1 VAEGS
6 EAHSG
11 LWVQAKVEAE
21 TENRPVQP
29 VQITGWWAHS
39 WKVDM
44 DEFNDNKFMDQEGRL
59 GQQGEVGFEVDSPAW
74 EK

>member
-1 VAEGS
+1 
-6 EAHSG
+6 
-11 LWVQAKVEAE
+11 
-21 TENRPVQP
+21 
-29 VQITGWWAHS
+29 
-39 WKVDM
+39 M